1 MKYFIGIALLA
12 LIFMTGFWAGGKY
25 ASHELQNQGILISN
39 GPDLEEVQQIT
50 SEYVRTH
57 LAADFEECASLYA
70 KNAVYMIPE
79 RPSLIGRNEI
89 KAYLKKSFTSRG
101 DVKILEMK
109 EPAEEMIF
117 FGDYAAVRG
126 TGYSN
131 ILNTDSTIT
140 KSTYKWMVLA
150 HINPE
155 GSWEIDWDI
164 YNMTK

>member
-1 MKYFIGIALLA
+1 MKYFIRIVLLA
-12 LIFMTGFWAGGKY
+12 LIFVTGFWVGGKY
-25 ASHELQNQGILISN
+25 DSPELPNQGVLISN

-50 SEYVRTH
+50 GKYVRTH

-70 KNAVYMIPE
+70 ENAVYMTPG
-79 RPSLIGRNEI
+79 RPSLIGRSEI

-126 TGYSN
+126 TGYDD
-131 ILNTDSTIT
+131 ILNLDSTIT

-150 HINPE
+150 HRNPE
-155 GSWEIDWDI
+155 GTWEIDWDI
-164 YNMTK
+164 YNND

>member
-1 MKYFIGIALLA
+1 MKYFIGIVLLA
-12 LIFMTGFWAGGKY
+12 LIFIIGFWFGSKY
-25 ASHELQNQGILISN
+25 ASPKLPNQGVLISN

-50 SEYVRTH
+50 GKYVRTH

-70 KNAVYMIPE
+70 ENAVYMIPG
-79 RPSLIGRNEI
+79 RPSLIGRSEI

-109 EPAEEMIF
+109 EPAEEMVS

-126 TGYSN
+126 TGYDDV
-131 ILNTDSTIT
+131 LNADSTIT

-150 HINPE
+150 HRNPE
-155 GSWEIDWDI
+155 GTWEIDWDI
-164 YNMTK
+164 YNND

>member
-1 MKYFIGIALLA
+1 MKYFIRIVLLA
-12 LIFMTGFWAGGKY
+12 LIFVTGFWVGGKY
-25 ASHELQNQGILISN
+25 ASPELPNQGVLISN

-50 SEYVRTH
+50 GKYVRTH

-70 KNAVYMIPE
+70 ENAVYMTPG
-79 RPSLIGRNEI
+79 RPSLIGRSEI

-126 TGYSN
+126 TGYDDIIN
-131 ILNTDSTIT
+131 LDSTIT

-150 HINPE
+150 HRNPE
-155 GSWEIDWDI
+155 GTWEIDWDI
-164 YNMTK
+164 YNND